1 MDVCR
6 RWPYGDVY
14 TIDGMTDL
22 DLSNRQ
28 PAHQFYPVNDYP
40 RMLSWVD
47 SFSVTDMSKSVGSS
61 PETKVFKDYE
71 QKLVLSPML
80 AIDMDESNTTLS
92 NKGDYR
98 VIPAYYYG
106 DADDSDAVITDY
118 KN

>member
-1 MDVCR
+1 M
-6 RWPYGDVY
+6 
-14 TIDGMTDL
+14 IDW
-22 DLSNRQ
+22 
-28 PAHQFYPVNDYP
+28 VNE
-40 RMLSWVD
+40 
-47 SFSVTDMSKSVGSS
+47 FSEGNCGFDVGSD
-61 PETKVFKDYE
+61 PVTKSIEDYE

-106 DADDSDAVITDY
+106 DADDPDTVITDY